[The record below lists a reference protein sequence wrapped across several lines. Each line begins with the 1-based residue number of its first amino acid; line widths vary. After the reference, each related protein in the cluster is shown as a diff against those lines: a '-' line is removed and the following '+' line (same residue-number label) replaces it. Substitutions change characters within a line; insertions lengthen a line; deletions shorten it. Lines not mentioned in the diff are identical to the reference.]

1 MTGGRRLTACATG
14 VLLVIVAALVA
25 GQVFAGAAW
34 VLPVL
39 AAAVVPAVCA
49 VGVAALRGPLLGLL
63 SGTGALAL
71 LLALGVA
78 PGRALASGG
87 RRLLSGALPLE
98 PTGGELAAVALG
110 TGVFALLA
118 VLVALT
124 ARTTLAVAVPGL
136 VALTLALAVSASAGA
151 PPSALVV
158 AAALAVGGLRL
169 AGLGPAGSPVP
180 SSRVARLR
188 APLAAVVVLALAAA
202 VAPAAGALPG
212 AGLRDGRA
220 DARALVQVPV
230 TPRTS
235 TSPLARFAALAGGE
249 PRPVAEVT
257 GGPVDRLRLATLD
270 RFDGEGWTSSA
281 TGVRAG
287 RSLPAPPADG
297 LPRTS
302 VSRRVEVVEPAL
314 LDFLL
319 TPGRADRV
327 SVPGLGVVPAT
338 GDLLVPADRPV
349 PSVYDVTAS
358 SPDLSGVSLRQA
370 RAARRTPLEAPA
382 PLGEQAGRRASG
394 STDFARLAALESS
407 LAQGRRAEG
416 AQLPSGSGL
425 FQVQQLLNTRTGTAE
440 QWSSAFAVLA
450 RILGFDARV
459 VVGFQPSASPA
470 PDRMRTTVLTTEV
483 TAWPEVRFDE
493 LGWLP
498 FAPTPAAGRPP
509 AGSPEEAVRR
519 AVEQEKLAVA
529 APPGPTPAPSAPGAP
544 AAAAPAPPPAVRPAD
559 RPIAG
564 ILLGLALVL
573 LLLAAA
579 STPVRKAR
587 RRRLRSTRTDPAARA
602 LGAWQEAVDRFVEHG
617 LSRTPAATSGELL
630 TGARP
635 LLPHSGH
642 AGLVELARLA
652 DRAAWSRTGADA
664 SHADRAWLLAH
675 STASLLRA
683 GTSVPRRLRG
693 ALDPR
698 PLRRR

>member
-1 MTGGRRLTACATG
+1 VTGGRRLTACATG
-14 VLLVIVAALVA
+14 VLLVIVAGLVA

-39 AAAVVPAVCA
+39 AAAAVPAGCA

-136 VALTLALAVSASAGA
+136 VALALALAVSASAG
-151 PPSALVV
+151 PPPGALVV

-169 AGLGPAGSPVP
+169 VGMAAPPVP

-202 VAPAAGALPG
+202 VAPVAEALPG
-212 AGLRDGRA
+212 AGLRAGRA
-220 DARALVQVPV
+220 DARALVEVPV

-235 TSPLARFAALAGGE
+235 TSPL
-249 PRPVAEVT
+249 
-257 GGPVDRLRLATLD
+257 D
-270 RFDGEGWTSSA
+270 RFDGQGWTSSA

-287 RSLPAPPADG
+287 RSLPTPPADG

-349 PSVYDVTAS
+349 PSVYDVTATT
-358 SPDLSGVSLRQA
+358 PDLSGVSLRQA

-382 PLGEQAGRRASG
+382 PLGEQAARRASG

-425 FQVQQLLNTRTGTAE
+425 FQVQQVLNTQTGTAE

-459 VVGFQPSASPA
+459 VVGFQPEPSPA
-470 PDRMRTTVLTTEV
+470 PDQMRTTVLTTQV
-483 TAWPEVRFDE
+483 TAWPEVRFDKI
-493 LGWLP
+493 GWLP

-529 APPGPTPAPSAPGAP
+529 APLGPTPAPGAPGAASPVPP
-544 AAAAPAPPPAVRPAD
+544 AALGPAD
-559 RPIAG
+559 RPVAG
-564 ILLGLALVL
+564 VLVGLALVL

-587 RRRLRSTRTDPAARA
+587 CRRLRSTRADPAARA

-617 LSRTPAATSGELL
+617 LARTPAATSGELL

-635 LLPHSGH
+635 LLPRSGH

-652 DRAAWSRTGADA
+652 DRAAWSRTGADEA
-664 SHADRAWLLAH
+664 HADRAWSLAH

-683 GTSVPRRLRG
+683 RTSVPRRLRG

-698 PLRRR
+698 PLRRG